1 MVSEI
6 EDFEDGDDMWLLTGI
21 VWHIGSSVEKP
32 VDAVATVAPHHR
44 EAVGLSVL
52 LDDVT

>member
-1 MVSEI
+1 MAAVR
-6 EDFEDGDDMWLLTGI
+6 LLTGI
-21 VWHIGSSVEKP
+21 MWHIGSGVEKS

>member
-1 MVSEI
+1 
-6 EDFEDGDDMWLLTGI
+6 MWLLTGI
-21 VWHIGSSVEKP
+21 VWHIGSSVEKS

-52 LDDVT
+52 LDDIT